1 MKIILSWWDQYRYK
15 GYVLGIVVLF
25 ILSLVVFLLWPEE
38 GRKDEVVQEELT
50 VKPVEQP
57 TTNEQTTIKVDIK
70 GAIVKPGLYELEA
83 GSRVQD
89 VIEKS
94 GGLNVDADTSMINL
108 SKLLEDEMVII
119 IYTKDE
125 IRQFEEGNTAIK
137 YIEKECICPTIEND
151 GCIDQNHVETNEP
164 SAENTNTKISLNRAT
179 LQELLTLPGIGE
191 VKAQAIIDYRQENG
205 NFNSIDE
212 LKNVKGIGDSTFEKL
227 KDYITI

>member
-15 GYVLGIVVLF
+15 WYVLGIVVLF

-57 TTNEQTTIKVDIK
+57 TTDEQTTIKVDIK

-137 YIEKECICPTIEND
+137 YN
-151 GCIDQNHVETNEP
+151 
-164 SAENTNTKISLNRAT
+164 
-179 LQELLTLPGIGE
+179 
-191 VKAQAIIDYRQENG
+191 
-205 NFNSIDE
+205 
-212 LKNVKGIGDSTFEKL
+212 
-227 KDYITI
+227 